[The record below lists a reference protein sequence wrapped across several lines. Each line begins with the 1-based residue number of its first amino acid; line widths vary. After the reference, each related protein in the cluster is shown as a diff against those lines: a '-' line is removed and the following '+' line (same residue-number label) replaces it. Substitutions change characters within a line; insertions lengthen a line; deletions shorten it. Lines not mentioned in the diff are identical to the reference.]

1 MNIAK
6 IIAGFV
12 IAAASPLAATAGP
25 AASILDVSTQITDTA
40 IVFPESYQTDV
51 HRMQQNWYLRNY
63 TALDTSVSA
72 PVAATDK
79 VITER
84 LTAMPT
90 TIEMPF
96 NQVVRSHID
105 LYMDRRRSLVETML
119 GMSLYYMP
127 IFEEAL
133 EREDLPLELRY
144 LPIIESALN
153 PDAVSRAGA
162 TGLWQFMLATAR
174 GLGLEV
180 NTLVDERR
188 DPIRSSEMAAKY
200 LKQLYNIYNDWSLA
214 IAAYNCGPGNIN
226 KALLRAGATEQSPKD
241 FWDIYYFLP
250 QETRGYVPGFIAA
263 NYAMTYYA
271 DHGISPALARRPIV
285 TDTVHVHSR
294 IGLDHVSR
302 VLNLPIEEL
311 RLLNPQYR
319 KGIIPGD
326 VRPYALRLPAQ
337 LIYAYLLSEDSISS
351 LANSSP
357 SRRPLVEI
365 GARQAGSVESVKWHK
380 VGRGETLSKIATKYG
395 VSVDNLK
402 RWNNMKSTKLKR
414 GQRLKIIT
422 YVPAPEPDSV
432 PATDADT
439 VSSMV
444 DLTVNSDN
452 GSVNTVVVDEKPQPK
467 KTTPKASSGSSK
479 ASYAATHTVRKG
491 DTLWKISQK
500 YGTTVDKILKANGL
514 NKNAKLQIGQKIKI
528 PKR

>member
-1 MNIAK
+1 MKIFNIL
-6 IIAGFV
+6 AGLV
-12 IAAASPLAATAGP
+12 MAALSPLTAMSRP
-25 AASILDVSTQITDTA
+25 VASILDVSTQITDTA

-63 TALDTSVSA
+63 TALDTTVTKPVS
-72 PVAATDK
+72 ATDK
-79 VITER
+79 VMTER
-84 LTAMPT
+84 LMAMPT

-105 LYMDRRRSLVETML
+105 LYMDRRRPLVEAML

-133 EREDLPLELRY
+133 EREGLPLELKY

-188 DPIRSSEMAAKY
+188 DPIRSSEMAARY
-200 LKQLYNIYNDWSLA
+200 LKQLYGIYKDWSLA

-226 KALLRAGATEQSPKD
+226 KALLRAGASEQSPKD
-241 FWDIYYFLP
+241 YWDIYYFLP

-294 IGLDHVSR
+294 IELDHVSQ

-319 KGIIPGD
+319 KDVIPGD
-326 VRPYALRLPAQ
+326 IRPYALRLPAQ
-337 LIYAYLLSEDSISS
+337 LVYAYLLSEDSIAA
-351 LANSSP
+351 LAKASP
-357 SRRPLVEI
+357 SRRPFVEI
-365 GARQAGSVESVKWHK
+365 GARQSGSVESVKWHK
-380 VGRGETLSKIATKYG
+380 VGRGETLGKIATKYG
-395 VSVDNLK
+395 VSIDSLK
-402 RWNNMKSTKLKR
+402 SWNKLRSTKLKR

-422 YVPAPEPDSV
+422 YVPAPVSTPDTIAVAVESDTISSV
-432 PATDADT
+432 
-439 VSSMV
+439 V
-444 DLTVNSDN
+444 DVTVNADSALVCDEQ
-452 GSVNTVVVDEKPQPK
+452 DEKTEAKPVPQK
-467 KTTPKASSGSSK
+467 PKASS
-479 ASYAATHTVRKG
+479 AATTTHRVRKG
-491 DTLWKISQK
+491 ETLWKISQK

-514 NKNAKLQIGQKIKI
+514 NKNSKLQIGQRLKI